1 MQQFI
6 VEMSKYILVL
16 CMSFYTLDA
25 LLIFLHRNEQ
35 DGGFLYIRQA
45 FWIFVIQLG
54 GFYNLAVLSRDWEYV
69 YMYIVMQVL
78 LVLILCVTSLVYKRI
93 NRLLLNNM
101 CMLLGVGM
109 IMISRL
115 NMDKAIRQFKI
126 IAVSYI
132 IAMFVPIIVTKCRF
146 ISKLTWCYAIMGL
159 IPLSLVLLL
168 GETTLGS
175 KLSFTIQGVTFQPSE
190 MVKVMFVLF
199 LAASLSKNATIGRV
213 LLTGAVAAAH
223 VGILVL
229 SKDLGS
235 ALIFFVAFLLVLF
248 VASGSY
254 IYLLAGIIA
263 ALGASL
269 VAYHI
274 FDHVKIRIL
283 AWTNP
288 WTFIDNQGYQITQSL
303 FAIGSG
309 SWFGMGLYQ
318 GVPDDI
324 PYVEEDFIFSSICE
338 EFGALLGMCLLLV
351 ILSCFIMMIKI
362 ALKCKKPF
370 YRLAAFG
377 FGIVYIFQIFLTV
390 GGSIRFIPITGVT
403 LPLVS
408 YGGSSMV
415 TTMIMFFVLQ
425 GIYMVAVKEGE
436 KFHEG
441 KENLK
446 QRRERA
452 DRTIESLEEREDFKD
467 EQDEC
472 PEE

>member
-6 VEMSKYILVL
+6 VEVSKYILVL
-16 CMSFYTLDA
+16 CMAFYTLDS
-25 LLIFLHRNEQ
+25 LLVFTHRNERE
-35 DGGFLYIRQA
+35 GGFLYVRQA

-54 GFYNLAVLSRDWEYV
+54 SFYNLAVLSRDWMYV
-69 YMYIVMQVL
+69 YLYLAMQVL
-78 LVLILCVTSLVYKRI
+78 LILILCVTSIVYQKI

-101 CMLLGVGM
+101 CMLLGIGM
-109 IMISRL
+109 IMVSRL
-115 NMDKAIRQFKI
+115 DLDKAVRQFKF
-126 IAVSYI
+126 IAISYI
-132 IAMFVPIIVTKCRF
+132 ICMFVPIVIARCKFV
-146 ISKLTWCYAIMGL
+146 SKLTWIYAIVG
-159 IPLSLVLLL
+159 IVPLSMVLLL

-175 KLSFTIQGVTFQPSE
+175 KLSFTIQGITFQPSE
-190 MVKVMFVLF
+190 MVKVLFVLF
-199 LAASLSKNATIGRV
+199 LAACLSKGTSIGRV
-213 LLTGAVAAAH
+213 LLIGAVAAAH

-235 ALIFFVAFLLVLF
+235 ALIFFVAFILVLF

-254 IYLLAGIIA
+254 LYLFSGLIA
-263 ALGASL
+263 ASGASVL
-269 VAYHI
+269 AYHM
-274 FDHVKIRIL
+274 FTHVKIRIL

-288 WTFIDNQGYQITQSL
+288 WTYIDNQGYQITQSL

-338 EFGALLGMCLLLV
+338 EFGTLFGMCLLLV
-351 ILSCFIMMIKI
+351 ILSCFLMMIKI
-362 ALKCKKPF
+362 ALKNKEPF

-377 FGIVYIFQIFLTV
+377 FSIIYIFQIFLTV
-390 GGSIRFIPITGVT
+390 GGGIRFIPITGVT

-425 GIYMVAVKEGE
+425 GIYMVAVKEGDKSHAE
-436 KFHEG
+436 KESIRNRKRTE
-441 KENLK
+441 KES
-446 QRRERA
+446 
-452 DRTIESLEEREDFKD
+452 ESLEEREDFI
-467 EQDEC
+467 
-472 PEE
+472 EEKEGVDWE

>member
-1 MQQFI
+1 MQQFL
-6 VEMSKYILVL
+6 VEVSKYILAL
-16 CMSFYTLDA
+16 CMAFYTLDS
-25 LLIFLHRNEQ
+25 LLVFANRNEQ
-35 DGGFLYIRQA
+35 EGGFLYVRQA

-54 GFYNLAVLSRDWEYV
+54 SFYNLAVLSRDWMYV
-69 YMYIVMQVL
+69 YMYLAMQVL
-78 LVLILCVTSLVYKRI
+78 LVLILCVTSIVYQKI

-101 CMLLGVGM
+101 CMLLGIGM
-109 IMISRL
+109 IMIARL
-115 NMDKAIRQFKI
+115 NMDKAVKQFKI
-126 IAVSYI
+126 IAISYVI
-132 IAMFVPIIVTKCRF
+132 CMLVPIIITKCKF
-146 ISKLTWCYAIMGL
+146 ISKLTWGYALIGL
-159 IPLSLVLLL
+159 IPLYMVLVL

-175 KLSFTIQGVTFQPSE
+175 KLSFTIQGITFQPSE

-199 LAASLSKNATIGRV
+199 LAASLSKGTTIGRV

-223 VGILVL
+223 VGVLVL
-229 SKDLGS
+229 SRDLGS

-254 IYLLAGIIA
+254 LYLIIGLIA
-263 ALGASL
+263 ASGAS
-269 VAYHI
+269 VFAYHM
-274 FDHVKIRIL
+274 FTHVKIRIL

-288 WTFIDNQGYQITQSL
+288 WTYIDNQGYQITQSL

-338 EFGALLGMCLLLV
+338 EFGTLFGMCLLLV
-351 ILSCFIMMIKI
+351 ILSCFLMMIKI
-362 ALKCKKPF
+362 ALKCKTPF
-370 YRLAAFG
+370 YRYAAFG

-390 GGSIRFIPITGVT
+390 GGGIRFIPITGVT

-425 GIYMVAVKEGE
+425 GIYMVAVKEGD
-436 KFHEG
+436 KFHAG
-441 KENLK
+441 KENFK
-446 QRRERA
+446 HRKN
-452 DRTIESLEEREDFKD
+452 RTEKTNESLEEREDFD
-467 EQDEC
+467 EEQDEFIS
-472 PEE
+472 E